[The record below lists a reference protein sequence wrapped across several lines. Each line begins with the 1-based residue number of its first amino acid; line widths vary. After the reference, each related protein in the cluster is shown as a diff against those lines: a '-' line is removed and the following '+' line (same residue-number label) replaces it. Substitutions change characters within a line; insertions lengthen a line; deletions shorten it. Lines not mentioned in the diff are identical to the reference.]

1 MEARRTSTI
10 MGTKPKTHITDP
22 TQDAPEGASWT
33 LCGLFVLSKQV
44 DDAHPSCQKCLRFR
58 HSKRWKGRLV
68 ATKSR

>member
-44 DDAHPSCQKCLRFR
+44 DGAHPSPAQKCD
-58 HSKRWKGRLV
+58 SGRPSLQTLHRKAV
-68 ATKSR
+68 S